1 MKTRSFLLVIFAL
14 AITVNSNAQSSS
26 IYETPRILVYGESSV
41 QVEPEVIVA
50 YLNIYDNAVAY
61 DNTVPYDAKKSAA
74 KMINAMD
81 KMNCREFLV
90 SPTSAELKNYVGS
103 GPFEMRFT
111 TKEQFEMVRGKA
123 AMNSTEELSMSLDY
137 STCSISNEKRAQLK
151 NQMLDQALAD
161 AKAKADRMAKGL
173 GVVLGTPIYVE
184 EVNEYGGYAYDTG
197 YAESVSM
204 KVTVTA
210 RVQIQYQLK

>member
-1 MKTRSFLLVIFAL
+1 MKTRSFLLLIFAL
-14 AITVNSNAQSSS
+14 VITINSNAQSSS

-41 QVEPEVIVA
+41 QVEPEIIMA

-61 DNTVPYDAKKSAA
+61 DYTIPYDAKKSAA
-74 KMINAMD
+74 KMINAID
-81 KMNCREFLV
+81 KLNCREFLV
-90 SPTSAELKNYVGS
+90 NPTSAELKNYVGS

-151 NQMLDQALAD
+151 NQMLDQALVD
-161 AKAKADRMAKGL
+161 AKAKAERMAKGL
-173 GVVLGTPIYVE
+173 GVLIGSPIYVE
-184 EVNEYGGYAYDTG
+184 EVSDYGGYAYDSE
-197 YAESVSM
+197 YAEGVAM
-204 KVTVTA
+204 KVMITA
-210 RVQIQYQLK
+210 KVQIQYQLK